1 MGTAARSSTPLTMAS
16 GGSTA
21 SPPRFSSLP
30 TAPSADAGT
39 NTRSICSSI
48 SFSTGSS
55 VTTQVWRTR
64 ADTVPTTRS
73 PSQPWRATSKAAASS
88 GTSLTPAGAATA
100 ARTPPSAAVA
110 MCSPVS
116 GTSSSRMGTLQGR
129 FAPVIG
135 LLLARSRRRGDQ
147 VGIGKADA
155 RLGEGC
161 GLLAVQHFDRRA
173 HVAPEVLGACG
184 RGVGFGENIARQHGC
199 KLLLAGRLDRLI
211 VGGGAAVECLGNPA
225 HVFRHGEI
233 TDTHFPEAMVHLPA
247 EQVENP
253 LPQGPNRCR
262 FRPQA
267 ANEENEVEQDHVE
280 SALRCVGDP
289 IIGVEG
295 GPARLRHDRA
305 IEGADGIDAGAAL
318 RPAEQARLLEHDLDG
333 WAPVFRLREALAVFV
348 ASVNASAGGGKSGK
362 IMLEQ

>member
-1 MGTAARSSTPLTMAS
+1 MAS

-21 SPPRFSSLP
+21 SAPTSLA
-30 TAPSADAGT
+30 TAPSADGDT

-64 ADTVPTTRS
+64 AETVPTTRS
-73 PSQPWRATSKAAASS
+73 PSRPCRATSKAAASW
-88 GTSLTPAGAATA
+88 GTSLTPAVAATA
-100 ARTPPSAAVA
+100 ARTPPSAAIS

-161 GLLAVQHFDRRA
+161 GFLAVQHCDRLA
-173 HVAPEVLGACG
+173 HVARQALGASG
-184 RGVGFGENIARQHGC
+184 RGGGLRETISRQHGC
-199 KLLLAGRLDRLI
+199 KLLRAGRLDRLI

-247 EQVENP
+247 EQVEDP
-253 LPQGPNRCR
+253 LPHGPNRRR
-262 FRPQA
+262 FRSQP
-267 ANEENEVEQDHVE
+267 ANE
-280 SALRCVGDP
+280 
-289 IIGVEG
+289 
-295 GPARLRHDRA
+295 
-305 IEGADGIDAGAAL
+305 
-318 RPAEQARLLEHDLDG
+318 
-333 WAPVFRLREALAVFV
+333 
-348 ASVNASAGGGKSGK
+348 
-362 IMLEQ
+362 